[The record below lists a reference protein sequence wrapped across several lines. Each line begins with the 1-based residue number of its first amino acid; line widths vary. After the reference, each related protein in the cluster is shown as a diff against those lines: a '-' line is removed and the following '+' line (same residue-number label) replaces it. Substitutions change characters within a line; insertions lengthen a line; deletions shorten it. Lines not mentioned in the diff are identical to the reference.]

1 MDIITKQ
8 QAIAAGSR
16 HFYTG
21 KPCKYG
27 HLAARY
33 VLNGACMECLHP
45 KLPEKSTALVIST
58 PGEIIPAERYGMTP
72 ERIEIQR
79 GKLDIEFRKIELQK
93 QRVQLEAQKLLMRAE
108 DRHQQGERRQRRD
121 LVKSKLVDVSLYV
134 HPSDHSSV
142 SLMNWG
148 FAAMRD
154 PRLKI
159 EDLAVRQVS
168 AENRFVFRCFP
179 EDKAEILR
187 AGGELWDA
195 HHRHLN
201 DEVKERKLAI
211 AAELERAAL
220 DNGQPEDD
228 PR

>member
-1 MDIITKQ
+1 MEIITKQ

-108 DRHQQGERRQRRD
+108 DRQQQGERRERRD
-121 LVKSKLVDVSLYV
+121 TVKSKLVEVILFV
-134 HPSDHSSV
+134 HELDHSSV

-154 PRLKI
+154 PRLKL
-159 EDLAVRQVS
+159 EDLAVRQMPDS
-168 AENRFVFRCFP
+168 RFVFRCFP
-179 EDKAEILR
+179 EDKAQIMS
-187 AGGELWDA
+187 AAQNLWDL
-195 HHRHLN
+195 RQG
-201 DEVKERKLAI
+201 DFTSEIEERKLAV